1 MAKPVLWQ
9 SCGPV
14 TGGKAKDMAN
24 NKTVDVG
31 EVIDSANYFWVPFGI
46 TVMMVIIMLTDG
58 FGLFTTGYIGPL
70 VVKDWHIGR
79 DQLSWIGYT
88 QMGGMAL
95 GSVLLGWVSDLI
107 GRKKAY
113 FTCLGLLFVGSLLC
127 YSATNIGQLAS
138 FRFVTGLGLGGITP
152 LATTLISEW
161 TPKRV
166 RSLIVAC
173 VIVSVPLG
181 GSFASVMAGWL
192 IPAYGWRSMFLAGA
206 AMPLALLLLFSFLLP
221 ESPKYLA
228 LRPALHPQLARAL
241 NRLLGTQR
249 FDGTETFIV
258 VENAKRSS
266 NWLSTIWNSRYWRS
280 TLFIWIAFS
289 FNTLVLYIFTN
300 NLPVLLDS
308 AGQSAKIASQSLGL
322 FSGGGVVGS
331 IGGAFLMGLWGSRGV
346 GTAAAFIG
354 AAATAAI
361 GLLLVQGGH
370 SPLALLASC
379 FIGGAMV
386 NGMQSYLYAVS
397 AHSYPTEIR
406 GAAIGV
412 AQAFSRIG
420 GLLSATVPQ
429 VYFKMAPVPP
439 IDRFFWFVA
448 GCAMVTTVSYFLI
461 APHIPATGKP
471 TALVA
476 PPIPG
481 TGELVG

>member
-1 MAKPVLWQ
+1 M
-9 SCGPV
+9 
-14 TGGKAKDMAN
+14 N
-24 NKTVDVG
+24 NHETVDVG

-58 FGLFTTGYIGPL
+58 FGLFTTGYIGPHI
-70 VVKDWHIGR
+70 VKDWGIGR

-88 QMGGMAL
+88 QMGGMAI
-95 GSVLLGWVSDLI
+95 GSVLLGWVSDHI

-113 FTCLGLLFVGSLLC
+113 FSCLALLFAGSLLC
-127 YSATNIGQLAS
+127 YSAGNITQLAS

-166 RSLIVAC
+166 RSLVVAC
-173 VIVSVPLG
+173 VVVSVPLG
-181 GSFASVMAGWL
+181 GSLTGVLANWL

-206 AMPLALLLLFSFLLP
+206 VMPLVLLILFWLLLP

-228 LRPALHPQLARAL
+228 LRPALRPQLAKAL
-241 NRLLGTQR
+241 NRLLGEPR
-249 FDGTETFIV
+249 FTGTENFIV
-258 VENAKRSS
+258 VEHAKTSS
-266 NWLSTIWNSRYWRS
+266 SWLSTIWNSRYWRS
-280 TLFIWIAFS
+280 TLFIWTAFT

-300 NLPVLLDS
+300 SLPVLFDW
-308 AGQSAKIASQSLGL
+308 ASQSAAVASRSLSL
-322 FSGGGVVGS
+322 FSLGGVVGS
-331 IGGAFLMGLWGSRGV
+331 IGGAYLMGLWGSRGV

-361 GLLLVQGGH
+361 GVLLVQGGQ
-370 SPLALLASC
+370 SQDVLLGTC
-379 FIGGAMV
+379 FIGGAVV

-412 AQAFSRIG
+412 AQAFSRFG

-429 VYFKMAPVPP
+429 VYFKMHPVPP

-448 GCAMVTTVSYFLI
+448 ACALVTTVSYFLI
-461 APHIPATGKP
+461 PSHIPRRG
-471 TALVA
+471 
-476 PPIPG
+476 
-481 TGELVG
+481 

>member
-1 MAKPVLWQ
+1 L
-9 SCGPV
+9 
-14 TGGKAKDMAN
+14 DN

-58 FGLFTTGYIGPL
+58 FGLFTTGYIGPHI
-70 VVKDWHIGR
+70 VKDWHIGR

-88 QMGGMAL
+88 QMGGMAI
-95 GSVLLGWVSDLI
+95 GSVLLGWVSDHI

-113 FTCLGLLFVGSLLC
+113 FSCLALLFAGSLLC
-127 YSATNIGQLAS
+127 YSAGNITQLAS

-173 VIVSVPLG
+173 VVVSVPLG
-181 GSFASVMAGWL
+181 GSLAGVLAAWL

-206 AMPLALLLLFSFLLP
+206 VMPLVLLVLFWLLLP

-228 LRPALHPQLARAL
+228 LRPALHLQLAKAL
-241 NRLLGTQR
+241 NRLLGAQR
-249 FDGTETFIV
+249 FTGTEHFIV
-258 VENAKRSS
+258 VEHAKTSS
-266 NWLSTIWNSRYWRS
+266 SWLSTIWNSNYWRS
-280 TLFIWIAFS
+280 TLFIWIAFT

-300 NLPVLLDS
+300 TLPVLFDWAS
-308 AGQSAKIASQSLGL
+308 QSAAVASQSLSL
-322 FSGGGVVGS
+322 FSGGGVLGS
-331 IGGAFLMGLWGSRGV
+331 IGGAYLMGLWGSRGV

-354 AAATAAI
+354 AAATATI
-361 GLLLVQGGH
+361 GVLLLQGGH
-370 SPLALLASC
+370 SHLALLGSC
-379 FIGGAMV
+379 FLGGAVV

-412 AQAFSRIG
+412 AQAFSRFG

-429 VYFKMAPVPP
+429 VYFKMHPVPP

-448 GCAMVTTVSYFLI
+448 ACALVTTVSYFLI
-461 APHIPATGKP
+461 PSHIPRRG
-471 TALVA
+471 
-476 PPIPG
+476 
-481 TGELVG
+481 

>member
-1 MAKPVLWQ
+1 MAGEARL
-9 SCGPV
+9 GMDD
-14 TGGKAKDMAN
+14 T

-31 EVIDSANYFWVPFGI
+31 EIIDSANYFWVPFGI

-58 FGLFTTGYIGPL
+58 FGLFTTGYISPL
-70 VVKDWHIGR
+70 IVKDWGIGR

-95 GSVLLGWVSDLI
+95 GSVLLGWVSDHI

-113 FTCLGLLFVGSLLC
+113 FSCLALLFVGSLLC
-127 YSATNIGQLAS
+127 YSAGNIGLLAG

-166 RSLIVAC
+166 RSLVVAC

-181 GSFASVMAGWL
+181 GSLTGILAGWL
-192 IPAYGWRSMFLAGA
+192 IPAYGWRSMFLVGA
-206 AMPLALLLLFSFLLP
+206 VIPLVLLVLFWLLLP

-228 LRPALHPQLARAL
+228 LRPALHPQLARSL
-241 NRLLGTQR
+241 NRLLGTPR
-249 FDGTETFIV
+249 FVGTEKFVV
-258 VENAKRSS
+258 VEHAKASS

-280 TLFIWIAFS
+280 TLFIWIAFT
-289 FNTLVLYIFTN
+289 FNTLVLYIFSN
-300 NLPVLLDS
+300 NLPVLLDW
-308 AGQSAKIASQSLGL
+308 AHQSAAVARQGLSL

-361 GLLLVQGGH
+361 GVLLVAGGNAEV
-370 SPLALLASC
+370 ALLTSC
-379 FIGGAMV
+379 FIGGAVV
-386 NGMQSYLYAVS
+386 NGMQSYLYAVA
-397 AHSYPTEIR
+397 AHSYPTEFR

-429 VYFKMAPVPP
+429 VYFKMIPVPP

-448 GCAMVTTVSYFLI
+448 ACALVTTVSYFLI
-461 APHIPATGKP
+461 PSHIPPRGGEHKAADATATGM
-471 TALVA
+471 LQA
-476 PPIPG
+476 PP
-481 TGELVG
+481 

>member
-1 MAKPVLWQ
+1 M
-9 SCGPV
+9 
-14 TGGKAKDMAN
+14 DN

-58 FGLFTTGYIGPL
+58 FGLFTTGYIGPHI
-70 VVKDWHIGR
+70 VKDWGIGR

-88 QMGGMAL
+88 QMGGMAI
-95 GSVLLGWVSDLI
+95 GSVMLGWVSDHI

-113 FTCLGLLFVGSLLC
+113 FSCLALLFAGSLLC
-127 YSATNIGQLAS
+127 YSAANITQLAG

-173 VIVSVPLG
+173 VVVSVPLG
-181 GSFASVMAGWL
+181 GSLAGVLAAWL

-206 AMPLALLLLFSFLLP
+206 VMPLVLLILFWLLLP

-228 LRPALHPQLARAL
+228 LRPALHQQLAKAL
-241 NRLLGTQR
+241 NRLVGAQR
-249 FDGTETFIV
+249 FTGTENFIV
-258 VENAKRSS
+258 VEHAKTSS
-266 NWLSTIWNSRYWRS
+266 SWLSTIWNSNYWRS
-280 TLFIWIAFS
+280 TLFIWIAFT

-300 NLPVLLDS
+300 TLPVLFDWAS
-308 AGQSAKIASQSLGL
+308 QSAAVASQSLSL
-322 FSGGGVVGS
+322 FSGGGVLGS
-331 IGGAFLMGLWGSRGV
+331 IGGAYLMGLWGSRGV

-354 AAATAAI
+354 AVATATI
-361 GLLLVQGGH
+361 GVLLVQGGH
-370 SPLALLASC
+370 SQLALLGSC
-379 FIGGAMV
+379 FLGGAVV
-386 NGMQSYLYAVS
+386 NGMQSYLYAVC

-412 AQAFSRIG
+412 AQAFSRFG

-429 VYFKMAPVPP
+429 VYFKMHPVPP

-448 GCAMVTTVSYFLI
+448 ACALVTTVSYYLI
-461 APHIPATGKP
+461 PSHIPRRG
-471 TALVA
+471 
-476 PPIPG
+476 
-481 TGELVG
+481 

>member
-1 MAKPVLWQ
+1 L
-9 SCGPV
+9 
-14 TGGKAKDMAN
+14 DN

-58 FGLFTTGYIGPL
+58 FGLFTTGYIGPHI
-70 VVKDWHIGR
+70 VKDWGIGR

-88 QMGGMAL
+88 QMGGMAI
-95 GSVLLGWVSDLI
+95 GSVLLGWVSDHI

-113 FTCLGLLFVGSLLC
+113 FSCLALLFAGSLLC
-127 YSATNIGQLAS
+127 YSAGNITQLAS

-173 VIVSVPLG
+173 VVVSVPLG
-181 GSFASVMAGWL
+181 GSLAGVLAAWL

-206 AMPLALLLLFSFLLP
+206 VMPLVLLVLFWLLLP

-228 LRPALHPQLARAL
+228 LRPALHLQLAKAL
-241 NRLLGTQR
+241 NRLLGAQR
-249 FDGTETFIV
+249 FTGTEKFIV
-258 VENAKRSS
+258 VEHAQTSRS
-266 NWLSTIWNSRYWRS
+266 WLSTIWNSNYWRS
-280 TLFIWIAFS
+280 TLFIWIAFT

-300 NLPVLLDS
+300 TLPVLFDWAS
-308 AGQSAKIASQSLGL
+308 QSAAVASQSLSL
-322 FSGGGVVGS
+322 FSGGGVLGS
-331 IGGAFLMGLWGSRGV
+331 IGGAYLMGLWGSRGV

-354 AAATAAI
+354 AVATATI
-361 GLLLVQGGH
+361 GVLLLQGGH
-370 SPLALLASC
+370 SHLALLGAC
-379 FIGGAMV
+379 FLGGAVV

-406 GAAIGV
+406 GAAIGA
-412 AQAFSRIG
+412 AQAFSRFG

-429 VYFKMAPVPP
+429 IYFKMHPVPP

-448 GCAMVTTVSYFLI
+448 ACALVTTVSYYLI
-461 APHIPATGKP
+461 PSHIPRRG
-471 TALVA
+471 
-476 PPIPG
+476 
-481 TGELVG
+481 

>member
-1 MAKPVLWQ
+1 M
-9 SCGPV
+9 
-14 TGGKAKDMAN
+14 DER
-24 NKTVDVG
+24 KTVDVG
-31 EVIDSANYFWVPFGI
+31 EVIDSADYFWVPFGI

-79 DQLSWIGYT
+79 DQLSWLGYT

-95 GSVLLGWVSDLI
+95 GSVLLGWVSDRI

-113 FTCLGLLFVGSLLC
+113 FSCLALLFLGSLLC
-127 YSATNIGQLAS
+127 YSAPNITDLS
-138 FRFVTGLGLGGITP
+138 IFRFITGLGLGGITP

-166 RSLIVAC
+166 RSLVVAC

-181 GSFASVMAGWL
+181 GSLTSLLAAWL
-192 IPAYGWRSMFLAGA
+192 IPNYGWRSMFLAGA
-206 AMPLALLLLFSFLLP
+206 IMPLVLLVFFWLLLP

-228 LRPALHPQLARAL
+228 LRPALHAQLARAL
-241 NRLLGTQR
+241 NLLTGSQR
-249 FDGTETFIV
+249 FDGSERFIV
-258 VENAKRSS
+258 QEQAKPTS
-266 NWLSTIWNSRYWRS
+266 NWLSTIWNPYYWRA
-280 TLFIWIAFS
+280 TLFIWIAFT

-300 NLPVLLDS
+300 SLPVLFDF
-308 AGQSAKIASQSLGL
+308 AGQSGPVASRALGL

-346 GTAAAFIG
+346 GTVAAFIG

-361 GLLLVQGGH
+361 GILLVAGGGSH
-370 SPLALLASC
+370 LALLSAC
-379 FIGGAMV
+379 FIGGAVV

-412 AQAFSRIG
+412 AQAFSRFG

-429 VYFKMAPVPP
+429 VYFLMHPVPP
-439 IDRFFWFVA
+439 VDRFFWFVA
-448 GCAMVTTVSYFLI
+448 GCALVTTTSYFLI
-461 APHIPATGKP
+461 SSHIPARVSRAAPAG
-471 TALVA
+471 VA
-476 PPIPG
+476 AAARP
-481 TGELVG
+481 

>member
-1 MAKPVLWQ
+1 MSA
-9 SCGPV
+9 
-14 TGGKAKDMAN
+14 DN

-79 DQLSWIGYT
+79 DQLSWLGYT

-95 GSVLLGWVSDLI
+95 GSVLLGWISDRI

-113 FTCLGLLFVGSLLC
+113 FSCLALLFAGSLLC
-127 YSATNIGQLAS
+127 YSAGNISMLAT
-138 FRFVTGLGLGGITP
+138 FRFITGLGLGGITP

-181 GSFASVMAGWL
+181 GSLTAFLANWL

-206 AMPLALLLLFSFLLP
+206 LMPLVLLGLFWFLLP

-228 LRPALHPQLARAL
+228 LRPSLRPQLARAL
-241 NRLLGTQR
+241 NRLVGARR
-249 FDGTETFIV
+249 FDGTETFV
-258 VENAKRSS
+258 VREQAKPSS
-266 NWLSTIWNSRYWRS
+266 NWLSTIWNRYYWRA
-280 TLFIWIAFS
+280 TLFIWIAFT

-300 NLPVLLDS
+300 SLPLMFD
-308 AGQSAKIASQSLGL
+308 AANQSRAVGSQALSL
-322 FSGGGVVGS
+322 FSFGGVLGS

-346 GTAAAFIG
+346 GAAAAFIG

-361 GLLLVQGGH
+361 GVLLVQGGQ
-370 SPLALLASC
+370 PQVALLICC

-406 GAAIGV
+406 GAAIGA
-412 AQAFSRIG
+412 AQAFSRLG

-429 VYFKMAPVPP
+429 VYFRMAPVPP
-439 IDRFFWFVA
+439 VDRFFWFVA
-448 GCAMVTTVSYFLI
+448 VCALVTTTSYFLI
-461 APHIPATGKP
+461 SPHIPATGKRGRDLAARSEP
-471 TALVA
+471 VPQA
-476 PPIPG
+476 P
-481 TGELVG
+481 

>member
-1 MAKPVLWQ
+1 M
-9 SCGPV
+9 
-14 TGGKAKDMAN
+14 N
-24 NKTVDVG
+24 NSKTVDVG

-79 DQLSWIGYT
+79 DQLSWMGYT

-95 GSVLLGWVSDLI
+95 GSVLLGWISDRI

-113 FTCLGLLFVGSLLC
+113 FSCLALLFVGSLLC
-127 YSATNIGQLAS
+127 YSAGNITTLSG

-181 GSFASVMAGWL
+181 GSLTSFLADWL

-206 AMPLALLLLFSFLLP
+206 VMPLVLLALFWLLLP

-228 LRPALHPQLARAL
+228 LRPALRPQLARAL
-241 NRLLGTQR
+241 NRLVGAPR
-249 FDGTETFIV
+249 FDGTENFVV
-258 VENAKRSS
+258 VEQVKPSS
-266 NWLSTIWNSRYWRS
+266 NWLSTIWNHYYWRA
-280 TLFIWIAFS
+280 TLFIWIAFT

-300 NLPVLLDS
+300 SLPLMFDF
-308 AGQSAKIASQSLGL
+308 AHQSREVGSHGLRL

-354 AAATAAI
+354 AVATAAI
-361 GLLLVQGGH
+361 GVLLVGGGG
-370 SPLALLASC
+370 SQFALLAAC
-379 FIGGAMV
+379 FTGGAVV

-412 AQAFSRIG
+412 AQAFSRFG

-429 VYFKMAPVPP
+429 VYFKMTPVPP
-439 IDRFFWFVA
+439 IDHFFWFVA
-448 GCAMVTTVSYFLI
+448 ACALVTTISYFLI
-461 APHIPATGKP
+461 SSHIPPRG
-471 TALVA
+471 A
-476 PPIPG
+476 PARHPPRDPVPVSASTPAG
-481 TGELVG
+481 LH